1 MAIDFPNSPIDNQEY
16 TVGDTTW
23 YWSAAGT
30 VWNIKSTYIGYTP
43 TLYGGQPNSNYGGI
57 ASLNAGGVIP

>member
-1 MAIDFPNSPIDNQEY
+1 MAIDFPNSPTTNQEH

-23 YWSAAGT
+23 YYTGS

-43 TLYGGQPNSNYGGI
+43 IIDGGAYNSNYGGI
-57 ASLNAGGVIP
+57 ASINAGGVTP